1 MTLSPTTI
9 HATIHWQCHQ
19 NCYKIAAIQVRR
31 PEHNFLLLLGQRW
44 GRKRDGE
51 SLAGEIFVNFLHF
64 SPLFSEGE
72 AEDVV
77 GNFCRESGSS
87 DGWQQGGAGGH
98 HQLVHRLKIKIILI
112 VIKTRWSLDQLWL
125 HQWSPRSISWTSPR
139 RWNWQWSNSC
149 EDSGE
154 EFLQTMWRTLTS
166 ECFVLLS
173 IVYSVC
179 WPRKL
184 GWQKKWTS
192 VKGSLIKS
200 YIFRCRNSLKV
211 LRYFTD
217 VFRENTRG
225 HFVFGGISRML
236 KMGL

>member
-19 NCYKIAAIQVRR
+19 NCYKMAAIQVRR

-87 DGWQQGGAGGH
+87 DGWRQGGAGGH
-98 HQLVHRLKIKIILI
+98 HQLDHRLDQNYYHLHKNEMITWSALI
-112 VIKTRWSLDQLWL
+112 TPVVM
-125 HQWSPRSISWTSPR
+125 SPRSISWTSPR

-149 EDSGE
+149 KDSGE
-154 EFLQTMWRTLTS
+154 EFL
-166 ECFVLLS
+166 
-173 IVYSVC
+173 
-179 WPRKL
+179 
-184 GWQKKWTS
+184 
-192 VKGSLIKS
+192 
-200 YIFRCRNSLKV
+200 
-211 LRYFTD
+211 
-217 VFRENTRG
+217 
-225 HFVFGGISRML
+225 
-236 KMGL
+236 